1 MAEPFGKE
9 VTVATAGTRV
19 QISTDDWHVLSITF
33 IAAVGNSGIA
43 YFGDVTVSATIGF
56 PLEPGDAFTDSPS
69 QALQDTNIPHST
81 LLSDYYVDVATSGD
95 KVAYF
100 ASVVK

>member
-1 MAEPFGKE
+1 MASPTGKE
-9 VTVATAGTRV
+9 VTVSSAGTQI

-33 IAAVGNSGIA
+33 IGAVGNTGIV
-43 YFGDVTVSATIGF
+43 YIGDLDVSATAGF

-69 QALQDTNIPHST
+69 QANQDTGIPHST
-81 LLSDYYVDVATSGD
+81 LLSDYWVDSATSGD